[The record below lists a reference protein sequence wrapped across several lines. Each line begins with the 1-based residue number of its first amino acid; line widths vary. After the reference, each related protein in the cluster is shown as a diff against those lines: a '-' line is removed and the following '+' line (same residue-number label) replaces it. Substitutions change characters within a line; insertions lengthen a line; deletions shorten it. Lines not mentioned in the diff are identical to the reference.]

1 MDKLDQIYK
10 LQRQL
15 LELFGHNFDNLE
27 SDQKVIYIKD
37 TILSMTDELHE
48 VLNLFPWKNWKN
60 YSGEHH
66 NLNLPLIKE
75 EVVDALHFFINLCLM
90 IGISSNE
97 LFDEFIKKNN
107 KNIER
112 IKNGINNR
120 YPK

>member
-48 VLNLFPWKNWKN
+48 VLNLFPWKSWKN
-60 YSGEHH
+60 YRDRKS
-66 NLNLPLIKE
+66 
-75 EVVDALHFFINLCLM
+75 VV
-90 IGISSNE
+90 
-97 LFDEFIKKNN
+97 
-107 KNIER
+107 
-112 IKNGINNR
+112 
-120 YPK
+120 